1 MYAAKHYIRVGGK
14 RYVAGEI
21 LPDNVPEETLS
32 WLLRKDAIGEVPE
45 GPAPV
50 AAFADD
56 GGENPVT
63 DAPPADAA
71 PAEDETGE
79 EEIDEEAEPP
89 EIDAAEGIVAEEKPK
104 AKAGRGKGGK
114 RK

>member
-45 GPAPV
+45 GPVPDADC
-50 AAFADD
+50 ADD
-56 GGENPVT
+56 GEAPVT
-63 DAPPADAA
+63 DAPPVDAV
-71 PAEDETGE
+71 PAEDETAG
-79 EEIDEEAEPP
+79 EEIDEEAVPP
-89 EIDAAEGIVAEEKPK
+89 EIDAAEGIVSEEKPK